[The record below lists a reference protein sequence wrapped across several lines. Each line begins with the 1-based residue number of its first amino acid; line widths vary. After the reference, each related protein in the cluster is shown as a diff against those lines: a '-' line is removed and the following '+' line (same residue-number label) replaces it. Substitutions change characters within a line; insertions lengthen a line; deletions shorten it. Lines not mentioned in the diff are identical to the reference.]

1 MRSGQETPKRN
12 LSETRSNNS
21 AVVPIH
27 CSSKLCSQQA
37 PSLERQATPHAAV
50 AHLPEAWVA
59 AEYAHVVKHGHLS
72 PLVGACELRA
82 RECIV
87 PAAQTHTQS
96 ARALSQCT
104 CVRLTEQVCAVSV
117 RWHRSTGATWRG
129 GPHAMHSSVPD
140 GQLMVRWVKEPP
152 DRLRAAV
159 ARGKRPL
166 AACLVEQL
174 PHPVPLA
181 CRRRQH
187 R

>member
-87 PAAQTHTQS
+87 PAAHTHTHTECASAQPVHLCEANRAGMRGVGAMAPINRRDMERRS
-96 ARALSQCT
+96 ARHALKRT
-104 CVRLTEQVCAVSV
+104 R
-117 RWHRSTGATWRG
+117 
-129 GPHAMHSSVPD
+129 
-140 GQLMVRWVKEPP
+140 
-152 DRLRAAV
+152 RAAHGKM
-159 ARGKRPL
+159 GKR
-166 AACLVEQL
+166 AARSSES
-174 PHPVPLA
+174 
-181 CRRRQH
+181 RRRPRQAATCCLSG
-187 R
+187 